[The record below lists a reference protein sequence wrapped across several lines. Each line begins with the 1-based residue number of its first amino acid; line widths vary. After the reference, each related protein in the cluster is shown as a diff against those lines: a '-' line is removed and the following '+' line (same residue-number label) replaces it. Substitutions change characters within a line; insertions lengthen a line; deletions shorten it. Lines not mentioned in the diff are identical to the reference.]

1 VRDGTYQ
8 PLSRPIFVYVSKKS
22 LDRPEVLQFTKFYVE
37 KAVELVP
44 EVGYVPLSE
53 KSYKLVGERVDKRLT
68 GSMFAGG
75 SQVGVSLEKLMESGK

>member
-1 VRDGTYQ
+1 M
-8 PLSRPIFVYVSKKS
+8 YVSKKS
-22 LDRPEVLQFTKFYVE
+22 LDRPDVLAFTKFYIE

-53 KSYKLVGERVDKRLT
+53 KAYQLCGQRIDKRLT
-68 GSMFAGG
+68 GSMFAGGG